1 MWSAIAGAAN
11 LVSLAFAPSFY
22 PDWYFLLVAI
32 GYGLLLPAIAN
43 LHVRHQPLRA
53 SGAAL
58 GTAAGT
64 ASVAIGVA
72 ASANFDLVVAAL
84 FVRGM
89 WWWTIGKLW
98 AETRVMPR
106 LFGVATMV
114 LAVLAIGAAIASAPL
129 AIETGAIWMTE
140 RLILGT
146 WTLLLSVA
154 LWRARY
160 SGISSGG

>member
-1 MWSAIAGAAN
+1 VWSAVSGVAN
-11 LVSLAFAPSFY
+11 LVALAFAPSFY

-53 SGAAL
+53 SGAVL

-64 ASVAIGVA
+64 ASITVGLA

-84 FVRGM
+84 VVRGI

-114 LAVLAIGAAIASAPL
+114 LAVLAFGAAIASAPM
-129 AIETGAIWMTE
+129 AMDGGAIWMAE
-140 RLILGT
+140 RLILGI
-146 WTLLLSVA
+146 WTLVLSVA
-154 LWRARY
+154 LWRARTR
-160 SGISSGG
+160 GI